1 MMELKVNDVIILSQE
16 QIEEAF
22 EYQDIKFSK
31 AKVNK
36 LKKLLEEMDPDIRER
51 LEEAFLEFIGE
62 VIYDEWG
69 E

>member
-1 MMELKVNDVIILSQE
+1 MLKVDEVILEME

-22 EYQDIKFSK
+22 EDQEVKFSK

-36 LKKLLEEMDPDIRER
+36 LKKLLVEMEPDLKER

-62 VIYDEWG
+62 VISEEWG